1 VNRPSR
7 SNFANSL
14 RVRLVATALGIGG
27 ALAMAPTASAQ
38 FGGRSGMASMF
49 TPDFLPRD
57 LPVFVDALALEE
69 WQRPILELL
78 IDEYGTNFNTAADG
92 VRSRM
97 GNMRDAA
104 GASPE
109 RVVEMISAPLV
120 SWMDEKKKLRDD
132 FLASVRS
139 QLSDSQVEQWPRLE
153 RALRREKSLPLGE
166 LSGESLDLTLVLRE
180 IDAPPVALD
189 AAAPAIEQYEIR
201 LDETLAARDTA
212 LDAAVAPLLKAMS
225 SSDVDRGIATQESI
239 MQKRT
244 AVRTAQEEGVAT
256 IRDAL
261 GGEYGAEFERRA
273 MQKAFP
279 QVYRP
284 DPITPLFEG
293 ALALPEIAEEVRT
306 SLTSLQSQFN
316 AEHDVVR
323 TALVESYRVSEP
335 REPRRRTEIARQR
348 AAGATVR
355 MGDAPEVEQAKAT
368 REELYEKYR
377 KLLAETLT
385 EEQLQAVPGLS
396 KLTEPDPA
404 QIRAAQQAAELSGSG
419 KPRKPGLPSPVADD
433 APASIEKSEPGK
445 PAGGAGGDG
454 LQSNPDGAGGSPKK
468 KGG

>member
-1 VNRPSR
+1 MNRPTR
-7 SNFANSL
+7 SNLAVSF
-14 RVRLVATALGIGG
+14 RVRLVATAIGIG
-27 ALAMAPTASAQ
+27 ATLAMAPSASAQ

-57 LPVFVDALALEE
+57 LPVFVDALTLEE

-97 GNMRDAA
+97 GNLKDAA

-139 QLSDSQVEQWPRLE
+139 QLSENQIEQWPRLE

-180 IDAPPVALD
+180 VDAPPVALD
-189 AAAPAIEQYEIR
+189 AAAPALEQYEVR

-212 LDAAVAPLLKAMS
+212 LDASVAPLLKAMS

-239 MQKRT
+239 MQKRM
-244 AVRTAQEEGVAT
+244 AVRATQDEGLAA

-293 ALALPEIAEEVRT
+293 ALALPDIAEEVRT
-306 SLTSLQSQFN
+306 SLTSLQSQFD
-316 AEHDVVR
+316 AEHDVAR

-396 KLTEPDPA
+396 KFTEPDPA
-404 QIRAAQQAAELSGSG
+404 QVRAAQQAAELQGGG
-419 KPRKPGLPSPVADD
+419 KNRKPGLGAPVADD
-433 APASIEKSEPGK
+433 APTSIEKTEPGK
-445 PAGGAGGDG
+445 PEGGASGG
-454 LQSNPDGAGGSPKK
+454 LQTSPDGAGGSPKK